1 MFVSTL
7 VAVFLPGTV
16 LFAGSSPSSLVRLEP
31 SQSAS
36 VLTGLTIPWAAGGL
50 RYNAAGK
57 LEDFAGEWPTAEV
70 KAVRFWDTRT
80 AWLNIEPAPDQ
91 WEFSHLDEN
100 FNVAESH
107 GATDITMVL
116 WGAPKWAAASLD
128 DSDAPWMGPGSA
140 APPAS
145 MADWEEFVR
154 KVAQRY
160 QGRVKAYE
168 IGNEPNLS
176 LFWRG
181 TPDQLSDLVAR
192 AATVIRQEDP
202 QALVV
207 APAPYV
213 RSVKDVTQF
222 APYLRALASVQAKI
236 DALAF
241 HWYPATF
248 DVNELDYAWTA
259 MRRAAVQA
267 GLEPLPIWVTE
278 AGFEDQRGADARS
291 VSQLIPRT
299 VAMARSLGIS
309 RIYFYAWTD
318 MPLGNL
324 LALHRGFPLERG
336 FTRAISA

>member
-1 MFVSTL
+1 
-7 VAVFLPGTV
+7 
-16 LFAGSSPSSLVRLEP
+16 
-31 SQSAS
+31 
-36 VLTGLTIPWAAGGL
+36 
-50 RYNAAGK
+50 
-57 LEDFAGEWPTAEV
+57 AGEWPSADV

-80 AWLNIEPAPDQ
+80 AWLNIEPAQDQ

-100 FNVAESH
+100 FKVAESH

-116 WGAPKWAAASLD
+116 WGAPKWAAASLND
-128 DSDAPWMGPGSA
+128 NDAPWMGPGSA
-140 APPAS
+140 APPANV
-145 MADWEEFVR
+145 ADWEEFVR

-160 QGRVKAYE
+160 VGRVKAYE

-181 TPDQLSDLVAR
+181 TPDQLADLVAR
-192 AATVIRQEDP
+192 AATVIHQEDP
-202 QALVV
+202 QAMVI

-213 RSVKDVTQF
+213 RSARDATLF
-222 APYLRALASVQAKI
+222 APYLRALATTGARV
-236 DALAF
+236 DALSF

-267 GLEPLPIWVTE
+267 GLAPLPIWVTE
-278 AGFEDQRGADARS
+278 AAFEDRRGANAKS

-309 RIYFYAWTD
+309 RLYFYAWTD
-318 MPLGNL
+318 MPIGNL
-324 LALHRGFPLERG
+324 LALHTGSPLERG
-336 FTRAISA
+336 LDQAIAA